1 MNALWSVYGL
11 EVSISVGAAFLTAV
25 GIRLRLWARGEQ
37 DEDAPMLRQFVAYLL
52 AYLAAFAAVR
62 GLEGTTRYL
71 VMIAAA
77 ALAFGVT
84 VNGPAPLR
92 SQSYARNVGIDL
104 CGIFVLLGLYALL
117 IWLGV
122 DLSQDI

>member
-11 EVSISVGAAFLTAV
+11 EVSISVGAALLTAV

-77 ALAFGVT
+77 ALAFGARACSMGLSTSPDFHMPKEVPSRRR
-84 VNGPAPLR
+84 VSLR
-92 SQSYARNVGIDL
+92 TR
-104 CGIFVLLGLYALL
+104 
-117 IWLGV
+117 
-122 DLSQDI
+122 